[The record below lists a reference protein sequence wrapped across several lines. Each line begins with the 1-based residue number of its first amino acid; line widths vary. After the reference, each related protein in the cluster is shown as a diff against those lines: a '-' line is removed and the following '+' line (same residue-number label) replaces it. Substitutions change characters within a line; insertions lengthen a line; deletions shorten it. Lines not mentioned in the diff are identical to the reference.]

1 MAMAHACCYYCCLG
15 VAMQLK
21 YSTLQLKYS
30 TLQLKYS
37 TLQLKYST
45 IQLKYS
51 TPMPCSTFKTWL

>member
-30 TLQLKYS
+30 T
-37 TLQLKYST
+37 

-51 TPMPCSTFKTWL
+51 TPMPCSTFKAWL